1 MVSIL
6 NYIKAN
12 FYSIFKFGIVGIF
25 TTIIY
30 LLFIFIFYDI
40 LKLDYRISISLAY
53 IIGVFMQFI
62 SNQIF
67 TFKVKTINFIH
78 IKKYSLLPIINYI
91 HTLLT
96 SLIIV
101 GQLNYTPYISAIIST
116 VLSAIIS
123 FLYFKHYLFEEV
135 SD

>member
-1 MVSIL
+1 MLSIY
-6 NYIKAN
+6 NYIKKN
-12 FYSIFKFGIVGIF
+12 FYSIFKFGLVGIL

-40 LKLDYRISISLAY
+40 FKLDYRISISLAY

-62 SNQIF
+62 SNQLF
-67 TFKVKTINFIH
+67 TFKIKKISFVH

-101 GQLNYTPYISAIIST
+101 GQLSYTPYISAIIST

-123 FLYFKHYLFEEV
+123 FLYFKHYVFEEA
-135 SD
+135 SN